1 MIENKKMDDEK
12 KQLKSLFKK
21 LINDQNSIFHA
32 ADRINSTLL
41 NKGRK
46 SSYEKDKVFIDYLI
60 RLKMKI

>member
-21 LINDQNSIFHA
+21 LINDQNSIFYA

-60 RLKMKI
+60 RLKMEI